1 MRLWAEVPG
10 IVVTAR
16 HRREWIT
23 VDDTLFAGREAV
35 ERNAWEEAREAFSAA
50 DDERALTPGDLLL
63 FADASWWAGY
73 PDEAVDALQRAH
85 TAYVESGDS
94 MAAAGVAVRLA
105 YLSVRRMAFAVAAG
119 WMAKAEH
126 MLEDKPESGV
136 HAWVQ
141 FLRLADALYAR
152 GDLDDAIAKG
162 DEAIEISLRHGVPE
176 VHSLG
181 MSLKG
186 LALLTKGDWQE
197 GMALI
202 DEATAAAVSGEL
214 ELRTAC
220 DVYCNTIEACRNL
233 ADYRRAGEWTEE
245 ADRWMHR
252 QAAGGYPGV
261 CRVYRAELKLLH
273 GSYSEA
279 EREARVAVEEL
290 ERYHLLDLVGFAHY
304 QVGEVRLHMGD
315 LDAAEQAFMRAYEYG
330 WASQPGLALLMLARG
345 DAEGAAKAIAASL
358 SGGAGADGGG
368 PALNMLN
375 RARLL
380 PAQVTIALAA
390 DDAETARAAAEELER
405 VAVEYERTAFEAAT
419 LNAQGEIELHDG
431 RFAEASTVL
440 EKAWRLWREIDL
452 PYESAR
458 ARLLLGRAKSA
469 AGDET
474 TARMELGAARSTF
487 ERLGAVLDVRRA
499 DELLG
504 DDAPRPTGDGR
515 RVNKTFMFTDIVT
528 STDLVGLIGDD
539 AWEDVLRW
547 HNRALRSAFAKH
559 RGQEVRHTGD
569 GFFVAF
575 DDASDAVEAA
585 VAIQRRLA
593 AQRHEH
599 GFAPWIRIGLHTAE
613 ATPQGSDYS
622 GQGVHVA
629 ARIGDVGER
638 EQIVV
643 SVDALKE
650 AGAIRF
656 PVSESRSVTL
666 KGIEG
671 PVDVHT
677 IDWQ

>member
-1 MRLWAEVPG
+1 MG
-10 IVVTAR
+10 N
-16 HRREWIT
+16 
-23 VDDTLFAGREAV
+23 TLGAGREAV
-35 ERNAWEEAREAFSAA
+35 DRNAWEEAREAFSAA
-50 DDERALTPGDLLL
+50 DDEQALTPGDLLL
-63 FADASWWAGY
+63 FADASWWTGH

-85 TAYVESGDS
+85 TAYAEAGDS
-94 MAAAGVAVRLA
+94 TAAAGVAVRLA
-105 YLSVRRMAFAVAAG
+105 YLSMRRMAFAVAAG

-126 MLEDKPESGV
+126 MLEDKPESGA

-141 FLRLADALYAR
+141 LLRIAEALYAR

-214 ELRTAC
+214 ELRAAC

-261 CRVYRAELKLLH
+261 CRVYRAELKRLH

-290 ERYHLLDLVGFAHY
+290 ERYHLLDSVGFAHY

-315 LDAAEQAFMRAYEYG
+315 LDAAERAFMRAYEYG

-345 DAEGAAKAIAASL
+345 DAEGAANAIAASL
-358 SGGAGADGGG
+358 SGGAGVDGGG
-368 PALNMLN
+368 PALNVLS

-419 LNAQGEIELHDG
+419 LNARGEIDLHDG
-431 RFAEASTVL
+431 RFAEAADVL
-440 EKAWRLWREIDL
+440 DQAWRLWRDIDL

-458 ARLLLGRAKSA
+458 ARLLLGRAKAA

-487 ERLGAVLDVRRA
+487 DRLGAALDVRTVDA
-499 DELLG
+499 LLG
-504 DDAPRPTGDGR
+504 DDVVPVTGDGQ
-515 RVNKTFMFTDIVT
+515 RVTKTFMFTDIVT
-528 STDLVGLIGDD
+528 STDLVGLIGDN
-539 AWEDVLRW
+539 AWEDLLRW
-547 HNRALRSAFAKH
+547 HDRSLRSTFAKQ
-559 RGQEVRHTGD
+559 RGQEVRQTGD

-575 DDASDAVEAA
+575 DQSSDAIEAA
-585 VAIQRRLA
+585 VAIQRTLA
-593 AQRHEH
+593 EHRREH
-599 GFAPWIRIGLHTAE
+599 GFAPWVRVGLHTAE
-613 ATPQGSDYS
+613 ATIQGSDYA

-629 ARIGDVGER
+629 ARVGDIGER
-638 EQIVV
+638 EEIVV
-643 SVDALKE
+643 SAAALKA

-656 PVSESRSVTL
+656 PVSDPRSVTL
-666 KGIEG
+666 KGISE

>member
-1 MRLWAEVPG
+1 MG
-10 IVVTAR
+10 N
-16 HRREWIT
+16 
-23 VDDTLFAGREAV
+23 TLGAGREAV

-50 DDERALTPGDLLL
+50 DDEQALTPGDLLL
-63 FADASWWAGY
+63 FADASWWTGH

-85 TAYVESGDS
+85 TAFIETGDS

-141 FLRLADALYAR
+141 FLRIADALYAR

-214 ELRTAC
+214 ELRAAC

-252 QAAGGYPGV
+252 HAAGGYPGV
-261 CRVYRAELKLLH
+261 CRVYRAELKRLH

-290 ERYHLLDLVGFAHY
+290 ERYHLLDSVGLAHY

-358 SGGAGADGGG
+358 SGGAGVDGGG
-368 PALNMLN
+368 PALNVLS

-405 VAVEYERTAFEAAT
+405 VAVEYERTAFEAAM
-419 LNAQGEIELHDG
+419 LNAQGEIGLHDG
-431 RFAEASTVL
+431 RFAEAAEL
-440 EKAWRLWREIDL
+440 LDQAWRLWREIDL
-452 PYESAR
+452 PYESAQ
-458 ARLLLGRAKSA
+458 ARLLLGRAKAA

-487 ERLGAVLDVRRA
+487 DRLGAALDVRTV

-504 DDAPRPTGDGR
+504 DDVVPVGGDGR
-515 RVNKTFMFTDIVT
+515 RVTKTFMFTDIVT

-539 AWEDVLRW
+539 AWEDLLRW
-547 HNRALRSAFAKH
+547 HDRSLRSTFAKQ

-569 GFFVAF
+569 GFFIAF
-575 DDASDAVEAA
+575 DQASDAIEAA

-593 AQRHEH
+593 EHRHEH
-599 GFAPWIRIGLHTAE
+599 GFAPWVRVGLHTAE
-613 ATPQGSDYS
+613 ATIQGSDYA
-622 GQGVHVA
+622 GQGVHIA
-629 ARIGDVGER
+629 ARVGDIGER
-638 EQIVV
+638 EEIVV
-643 SVDALKE
+643 SATALDA
-650 AGAIRF
+650 AGTIRF
-656 PVSESRSVTL
+656 PVSDSRSVTL

>member
-1 MRLWAEVPG
+1 
-10 IVVTAR
+10 
-16 HRREWIT
+16 
-23 VDDTLFAGREAV
+23 VDESLLAGREAV
-35 ERNAWEEAREAFSAA
+35 DRLAWNEAREAFSEA
-50 DDERALTPGDLLL
+50 DHDQILAPGDLLL
-63 FADASWWAGY
+63 FADASWWTGY

-85 TAYVESGDS
+85 TAYADAGDT

-105 YLSVRRMAFAVAAG
+105 YLSFRRMTFAVAAG
-119 WMAKAEH
+119 WMTKAEH

-141 FLRLADALYAR
+141 LLHIADAFFAR
-152 GDLDDAIAKG
+152 GDLDDAIARA

-176 VHSLG
+176 VHSLA

-186 LALLTKGDWQE
+186 YSLLRKGDWRE

-214 ELRTAC
+214 DLRAAC
-220 DVYCNTIEACRNL
+220 DVYCNTIAACRDL
-233 ADYRRAGEWTEE
+233 SDYRRAGEWTEE
-245 ADRWMHR
+245 AYRWMHR
-252 QAAGGYPGV
+252 HSAGGYPGI
-261 CRVYRAELKLLH
+261 CRVHRAELKRLR

-290 ERYHLLDLVGFAHY
+290 ERYQLLDSVGFAHY

-330 WASQPGLALLMLARG
+330 WASQPGLAVLTLARG
-345 DAEGAAKAIAASL
+345 DAKGAAKAIAASL
-358 SGGAGADGGG
+358 AGGAGVDGGG
-368 PALNMLN
+368 PALNVLG

-390 DDAETARAAAEELER
+390 GDTETASDAAEELEQ
-405 VAVEYERTAFEAAT
+405 VAIKYDRTAFEAAT
-419 LNAQGEIELHDG
+419 LNARGEIELHDG
-431 RFAEASTVL
+431 RFAEAAVAL
-440 EKAWRLWREIDL
+440 DKAWRLWREIDL

-458 ARLLLGRAKSA
+458 ARLLLGRAKAA

-487 ERLGAVLDVRRA
+487 ERLGAVLDVRKV

-504 DDAPRPTGDGR
+504 DDAPRPAGDGR
-515 RVNKTFMFTDIVT
+515 RVSKTFRFTDIVT

-547 HNRALRSAFAKH
+547 HNRALRSTFAKH

-629 ARIGDVGER
+629 ARVGDVGER
-638 EQIVV
+638 EQIVI
-643 SVDALKE
+643 SADTRNE

-656 PVSESRSVTL
+656 PVSEPRSVTL
-666 KGIEG
+666 KGIDE